1 MLHKLLQTALLP
13 ASLVVAF
20 EEVVVD
26 FHEGCERDLVEVW
39 VVQQIRDYLPDGGL
53 PRQHSVSETLGTQ
66 LPDETPRVIRRVR
79 FFVLRFKYS
88 LYY

>member
-26 FHEGCERDLVEVW
+26 FHEGCERDLVEV
-39 VVQQIRDYLPDGGL
+39 
-53 PRQHSVSETLGTQ
+53 
-66 LPDETPRVIRRVR
+66 
-79 FFVLRFKYS
+79 
-88 LYY
+88 